1 MGQYFMCVFLAEDGK
16 YIRAFVDPSSY
27 GHGLKLAEHSYV
39 GNSVMNSIEFMLS
52 PSGIFYKSR
61 LVWAGD
67 YADPETSG
75 QDNADTQGP
84 GPNPYTLYSAC
95 HDQMD
100 KMVYLNKK
108 SEFQYILNH
117 TKKLFID
124 KKKIKEIHPLPILV
138 AEGNGSGNG
147 DYYGDGKEH
156 SGTWARDVISVNNST
171 EGYEEFAELNNC
183 T

>member
-1 MGQYFMCVFLAEDGK
+1 MCVFLAEDGK

-27 GHGLKLAEHSYV
+27 GYGLKLVEHSYIE
-39 GNSVMNSIEFMLS
+39 NAVMNSIEFMLS
-52 PSGIFYKSR
+52 PSGMFYKTR

-67 YADPETSG
+67 YANPETS
-75 QDNADTQGP
+75 DNAEGQGPEGAGP

-95 HDQMD
+95 QDQLC

-108 SEFQYILNH
+108 SDYQYILNH

-124 KKKIKEIHPLPILV
+124 KKKIKEIHPLPLLV
-138 AEGNGSGNG
+138 AEGNGRGNG
-147 DYYGDGKEH
+147 DYYADGKEH
-156 SGTWARDVISVNNST
+156 CGTWARDVISVNDST

>member
-1 MGQYFMCVFLAEDGK
+1 MGQYFICVFLAEDGK

-27 GHGLKLAEHSYV
+27 SHGAKLAEHSYV

-67 YADPETSG
+67 YANPET
-75 QDNADTQGP
+75 QGTEGGGP
-84 GPNPYTLYSAC
+84 GSGPNPYTLYSAC
-95 HDQMD
+95 HDQMH
-100 KMVYLNKK
+100 KMVYLNNK
-108 SEFQYILNH
+108 SDYQYILNH

-124 KKKIKEIHPLPILV
+124 KKKIKEIHPLPLLV
-138 AEGNGSGNG
+138 AEGNGHGNG
-147 DYYGDGKEH
+147 DYYADGKEH
-156 SGTWARDVISVNNST
+156 CGTWARDVISVNDST